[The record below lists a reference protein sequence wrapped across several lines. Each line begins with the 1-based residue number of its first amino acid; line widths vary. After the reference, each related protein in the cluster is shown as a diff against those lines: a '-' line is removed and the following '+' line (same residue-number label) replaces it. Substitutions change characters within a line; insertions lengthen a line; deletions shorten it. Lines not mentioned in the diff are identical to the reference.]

1 MAIKVDKRT
10 NPLFIISQHDIIAPN
25 VDGDSGYSSDD
36 ASQNDISRRLLSNIT
51 NGSESS
57 LQPKQ
62 HSQPHSNQTKAML
75 VRIILLL
82 VFVFMSIGM
91 EIQSNSV
98 QNEVTRLRSEVK
110 QSTMNIELRR
120 ARRLERL
127 QKNDDRVAF
136 MHVLNSFQVPL
147 ESDLAGEMLVAY
159 GGN

>member
-1 MAIKVDKRT
+1 MCMAIKVDKRT
-10 NPLFIISQHDIIAPN
+10 NPLFIKSQHDIIAPN
-25 VDGDSGYSSDD
+25 VDGDSGYSNDD

-75 VRIILLL
+75 
-82 VFVFMSIGM
+82 
-91 EIQSNSV
+91 SNSV

-120 ARRLERL
+120 ARRLEIL